1 MCNLCFLLQSERNL
15 SLVKQTVVFFGSQA
29 ANCLDILCGR
39 FVRSAAVDANLPLC
53 LLMAQSCRATKRL
66 PTAGF
71 DPQRSFPVHWKSSI
85 SASVAIKSHFLK
97 IYGIFHIVGDGDE

>member
-1 MCNLCFLLQSERNL
+1 MEASTFVCFDFRQLNTGSSVRMRCLMALQALKMAYSSIYSCL
-15 SLVKQTVVFFGSQA
+15 GQVIAQTPKFPF
-29 ANCLDILCGR
+29 L
-39 FVRSAAVDANLPLC
+39 
-53 LLMAQSCRATKRL
+53 AQSCRATKRL